1 VLLRFFVSEIGGCD
15 GVQEVSER
23 GVIASVM
30 PLFLGLALLMMG
42 NGLLGSLLGLRADL
56 EGFPTVVIGVVM
68 SMYYVGFL
76 LGSLTIPRRLMTVGH
91 IRVFAGLAAL
101 ASATA
106 LTYSLVIAPLAW
118 GGLRF
123 IFGLAMSGL
132 YVTVESWL
140 NERASNETR
149 GRLLSVYMLVVTFG
163 LGSGQLLLG
172 IDDPLNATLFIVVG
186 ILISMAVVPVALIRI
201 PVPSETIPVKFSI
214 AALARV
220 APLGVVA
227 VVLSGF
233 ADGAIIALGAVYAT
247 GVGMEPGL
255 VGAFMAASIIGGA
268 ASQYPLG
275 YLSDRFSRRRVV
287 LVVATGAV
295 VLATV
300 AAVVNPTGP
309 WLFVL
314 AAVYGSLAFPMYAL
328 AVSMINDVMPPH
340 QLVAAAAGIIFVYAI
355 GSIVGPIAVS
365 VLMQIVGPVGYFWGL
380 AVAFVPLVLYALVR
394 IVFTAR
400 PKQRRF
406 INLPHRSSTAAAML
420 AEPSEEE

>member
-1 VLLRFFVSEIGGCD
+1 M
-15 GVQEVSER
+15 SER
-23 GVIASVM
+23 GVVASVL
-30 PLFLGLALLMMG
+30 PLFLGLALLMVG
-42 NGLLGSLLGLRADL
+42 NGLLGSLLGVRADL

-68 SMYYVGFL
+68 SMYFVGFL
-76 LGSLTIPRRLMTVGH
+76 LGSLTIPRRLVTVGH

-101 ASATA
+101 ASAAA
-106 LTYSLVIAPLAW
+106 LSYSLLITPITW
-118 GGLRF
+118 GLLRF
-123 IFGLAMSGL
+123 VFGLAMSGL

-163 LGSGQLLLG
+163 LGFGQLLLG
-172 IDDPLNATLFIVVG
+172 IDDPLNATLFILVG
-186 ILISMAVVPVALIRI
+186 ILISLAVVPVALIRI

-214 AALARV
+214 VALVRV

-227 VVLSGF
+227 VVLSGV
-233 ADGAIIALGAVYAT
+233 ADGAVLALGAVYAT

-255 VGAFMAASIIGGA
+255 VGVFMAASIVGGA

-275 YLSDRFSRRRVV
+275 YLSDRFPRRRVV
-287 LVVATGAV
+287 LVTATAAV

-300 AAVVNPTGP
+300 AAIVNPAGL

-314 AAVYGSLAFPMYAL
+314 AAAFGSLAFPMYAL

-340 QLVAAAAGIIFVYAI
+340 QLVSAAAGIIFVYAI

-365 VLMQIVGPVGYFWGL
+365 VMMEIAGPVGYFWGL
-380 AVAFVPLVLYALVR
+380 AAAFVPLVLYALVR

-406 INLPHRSSTAAAML
+406 INLPYRSSTAAAML
-420 AEPSEEE
+420 AEPSKED

>member
-1 VLLRFFVSEIGGCD
+1 MLRRFFVSEIGGCD
-15 GVQEVSER
+15 GVQKVSER
-23 GVIASVM
+23 GVVASVL
-30 PLFLGLALLMMG
+30 PLFLGLTLLMVG

-76 LGSLTIPRRLMTVGH
+76 LGSLTIPRRLITVGH

-106 LTYSLVIAPLAW
+106 LTYSLLVAPLAW
-118 GGLRF
+118 GLLRLV
-123 IFGLAMSGL
+123 FGLAMSGL

-163 LGSGQLLLG
+163 LGFGQLLLG
-172 IDDPLNATLFIVVG
+172 IDNPLNATLFIVVG
-186 ILISMAVVPVALIRI
+186 ILISLAVVPVALIRI

-214 AALARV
+214 AALVRV

-233 ADGAIIALGAVYAT
+233 ADGAIVALGAVYAT

-255 VGAFMAASIIGGA
+255 VGAFMAASIVGGA
-268 ASQYPLG
+268 ISQYPLG
-275 YLSDRFSRRRVV
+275 YLSDRFARRRVV

-295 VLATV
+295 VVATV
-300 AAVVNPTGP
+300 AVAVNPTGL

-314 AAVYGSLAFPMYAL
+314 AAAYGSLAFPMYSL

-380 AVAFVPLVLYALVR
+380 AVAFVPLVTYALAR
-394 IVFTAR
+394 IIFTAR

>member
-1 VLLRFFVSEIGGCD
+1 MN
-15 GVQEVSER
+15 ER
-23 GVIASVM
+23 GVVASVL
-30 PLFLGLALLMMG
+30 PLFLGLALLMVG
-42 NGLLGSLLGLRADL
+42 NGLLGSLLGVRADL

-76 LGSLTIPRRLMTVGH
+76 LGSLTIPRRLVTVGH

-101 ASATA
+101 ASAAA
-106 LTYSLVIAPLAW
+106 LSYSLLISPIAW
-118 GGLRF
+118 GVLRF
-123 IFGLAMSGL
+123 VFGLAMSGL

-163 LGSGQLLLG
+163 LGFGQLLLG
-172 IDDPLNATLFIVVG
+172 IDDPLNATLFILIG
-186 ILISMAVVPVALIRI
+186 ILISLAVVPVALIRI

-214 AALARV
+214 AALVRV

-227 VVLSGF
+227 VVLSGV
-233 ADGAIIALGAVYAT
+233 ADGAIVALGAVYAT
-247 GVGMEPGL
+247 GIGMEPGL
-255 VGAFMAASIIGGA
+255 VGVFMAASIVGGA

-275 YLSDRFSRRRVV
+275 YLSDRFPRRRVV
-287 LVVATGAV
+287 LVTATAAV
-295 VLATV
+295 VFATV
-300 AAVVNPTGP
+300 AAVVNPTGF

-314 AAVYGSLAFPMYAL
+314 AAAFGGLAFPMYSL
-328 AVSMINDVMPPH
+328 AVSMINDVMPPQ

-365 VLMQIVGPVGYFWGL
+365 VLMEIAGPVGYFWGL
-380 AVAFVPLVLYALVR
+380 AAAFVPLVLYALAR

-406 INLPHRSSTAAAML
+406 INLPHRSSTAAALL
-420 AEPSEEE
+420 AEPSDEG

>member
-1 VLLRFFVSEIGGCD
+1 VLRRFFVSEIGGCD
-15 GVQEVSER
+15 GVQEVNER
-23 GVIASVM
+23 GVVASVL
-30 PLFLGLALLMMG
+30 PLFLGLALLMVG
-42 NGLLGSLLGLRADL
+42 NGLLGSLLGIRADL

-76 LGSLTIPRRLMTVGH
+76 LGSLAIPRRLITVGH

-106 LTYSLVIAPLAW
+106 LTYSLLIAPLAW

-123 IFGLAMSGL
+123 VFGLAMSGL

-163 LGSGQLLLG
+163 LGFGQLLLG

-186 ILISMAVVPVALIRI
+186 ILVSLAVVPVALIRI

-214 AALARV
+214 AALVRV

-233 ADGAIIALGAVYAT
+233 ADGAIVALGAVYAT

-295 VLATV
+295 VSATV

-314 AAVYGSLAFPMYAL
+314 AAAYGSLAFPMYSL

-340 QLVAAAAGIIFVYAI
+340 RLVAAAAGIIFVYAI
-355 GSIVGPIAVS
+355 GSIVGPITVS

-380 AVAFVPLVLYALVR
+380 AMAFVPLVLYALVR

-406 INLPHRSSTAAAML
+406 INLPHRSSTAAALL
-420 AEPSEEE
+420 AEPSEED

>member
-1 VLLRFFVSEIGGCD
+1 
-15 GVQEVSER
+15 
-23 GVIASVM
+23 
-30 PLFLGLALLMMG
+30 
-42 NGLLGSLLGLRADL
+42 
-56 EGFPTVVIGVVM
+56 
-68 SMYYVGFL
+68 
-76 LGSLTIPRRLMTVGH
+76 
-91 IRVFAGLAAL
+91 
-101 ASATA
+101 
-106 LTYSLVIAPLAW
+106 
-118 GGLRF
+118 
-123 IFGLAMSGL
+123 
-132 YVTVESWL
+132 
-140 NERASNETR
+140 
-149 GRLLSVYMLVVTFG
+149 
-163 LGSGQLLLG
+163 
-172 IDDPLNATLFIVVG
+172 
-186 ILISMAVVPVALIRI
+186 MAVVPVALIRI

-380 AVAFVPLVLYALVR
+380 AMAFVPLVLYALVR

-420 AEPSEEE
+420 AEPSKEE